1 MVSRSGY
8 LIAVT
13 MVLLTMIIVGCVTAQ
28 DIPDVEATVVVM
40 LEEEK
45 EKSLPTPLSTEAR
58 LDEIKAKTFATPTPL
73 PQPTASNE
81 PLKTMID
88 SKEVIQIP
96 TITPTPRPGAT
107 PQNPLLPSTPTQI
120 PPTEIVSD
128 LEPMKCSDIERMKSD
143 SSIQQEVDLEFR
155 MLDNTGNYPLEIFWK
170 DFQGK
175 EVEYGSVGP
184 GSSFNISTYTEH
196 LWVLRRTNG
205 DCVTGFIVEKSD
217 ISRNPEGLSAIINNL
232 NTLEQTLNLATPTPI
247 PTLIFTPTPRPA
259 APPSPTFTPTPTA
272 TPTPVPSHWIS
283 SGGSTGPLVSLNDS
297 TDALVI
303 AHNPLES
310 SIVMSSEYGE
320 GKVLA
325 FGHEGFLI
333 NIVSSLGDLRGSD
346 SATTGNTE
354 FDNDDFLMEAINW
367 FGSPVYRDVKITT
380 NHNEFA
386 AWHELEAFRDVLVQM
401 GYIPSLIEGEITS
414 SELSDTGILILGNAW
429 GEINDNEISAVHNF
443 VEAGGGLIMG
453 GLGWSWLSFADDP
466 NWTTALSDKP
476 GEEPTL
482 ENYPMNKVAKAFGIQ
497 WADGV
502 VYDNITDSQSI
513 FLAYDLE
520 EKLSQSASS
529 NGSVTSSSNQIRL
542 TDSSAND
549 TRASWSPDGK
559 KIAFQSDRD
568 GNDEIYVMDADGT
581 NQTNLTN
588 NPASDRHPSWTP
600 NGDILFDSNRDGDW
614 EIYKVT
620 VDGSSQI
627 NLSNSYSYQ
636 ETYPVMSPDSSS
648 IAYMSDR
655 NGLFQIHEM
664 PVGEAWT
671 GTVQN
676 SPIFSG
682 HEDSDASAADW
693 ILGDE
698 YRPQWSPDGTK
709 IVFYYRELLDD
720 TRTGLNKY
728 SRQISIMDSNGTGRT
743 NLTEHTWQDY
753 WPSWSPDG
761 TKIAFMSNRENSF
774 HLYIMNPD
782 GSDQTRVTKLN
793 VLEITEPY
801 SGSNYYTDR
810 YPSWSP
816 DGTKMAFGSK
826 RDGNY
831 EIYVIELDENLVT
844 SPQIA
849 SPERTPTPTPTPT
862 TLKVFSHPDEVI
874 KALDKHNII
883 NCQTRATNTEGNIR
897 RGGIEQEYL
906 AFWGVHNDEYVEVS
920 IPTLVCALESERDTL
935 IATYGAKIRGP
946 WIQISTFDDIE
957 QADIYKNSGYKIEDS
972 FFHSN
977 VLIDISAVTFDETS
991 YSETVY
997 FSVDS
1002 IVEDLKDGSD
1012 RAAEEVNFKRTF
1024 LNTDEVIQA
1033 LDKHPVRISYGE
1045 YDCYDN
1051 YDGGLWDSWDD
1062 ENPFETLLNHATQTV
1077 DCRLDL
1083 SEAQQTALGTY
1094 SYGGQMRPHSGLYQ
1108 RIQISIYYDESQMDL
1123 YRNTCQND
1131 GNCLDVT
1138 TYFHDNAMIKI
1149 YSNDPTNKVITFPMP
1164 SILEDLLDGAAPAIA
1179 APAIAAPAAAVP
1191 YTQQEGFELVEYEL
1205 KTDVWGYKKLFG
1217 VVENNT
1223 NYTQTEVSIQ
1233 FAIYDANGSKV
1244 EDVLVEKYNF
1254 FVSGSTDSIAPGE
1267 KWEFEKYP
1275 LYPEKAET
1283 VEVVVLSGVPK

>member
-8 LIAVT
+8 LIAVA

-81 PLKTMID
+81 PLKTIID

-96 TITPTPRPGAT
+96 TVTPTPRPGAP
-107 PQNPLLPSTPTQI
+107 PQNPLLPSTPTPI
-120 PPTEIVSD
+120 PPTFTPMPPTEIVSD
-128 LEPMKCSDIERMKSD
+128 LQPMKCSDIERMKSD

-217 ISRNPEGLSAIINNL
+217 ISRNPEGLSAIINNVS
-232 NTLEQTLNLATPTPI
+232 TLEQTLNLATPTPI
-247 PTLIFTPTPRPA
+247 PTLRLTPTPR
-259 APPSPTFTPTPTA
+259 SIPTPE
-272 TPTPVPSHWIS
+272 PVSVLTYVEMKKDDV
-283 SGGSTGPLVSLNDS
+283 GG
-297 TDALVI
+297 
-303 AHNPLES
+303 
-310 SIVMSSEYGE
+310 
-320 GKVLA
+320 
-325 FGHEGFLI
+325 I
-333 NIVSSLGDLRGSD
+333 N
-346 SATTGNTE
+346 
-354 FDNDDFLMEAINW
+354 
-367 FGSPVYRDVKITT
+367 
-380 NHNEFA
+380 
-386 AWHELEAFRDVLVQM
+386 
-401 GYIPSLIEGEITS
+401 
-414 SELSDTGILILGNAW
+414 
-429 GEINDNEISAVHNF
+429 
-443 VEAGGGLIMG
+443 
-453 GLGWSWLSFADDP
+453 GLGQ
-466 NWTTALSDKP
+466 
-476 GEEPTL
+476 
-482 ENYPMNKVAKAFGIQ
+482 AK
-497 WADGV
+497 GV
-502 VYDNITDSQSI
+502 TV
-513 FLAYDLE
+513 
-520 EKLSQSASS
+520 
-529 NGSVTSSSNQIRL
+529 
-542 TDSSAND
+542 
-549 TRASWSPDGK
+549 SPDGK
-559 KIAFQSDRD
+559 HLYATGDDAVVMFSRNSSTGALTYIEFKKDNYNGID
-568 GNDEIYVMDADGT
+568 GIEKPHSI
-581 NQTNLTN
+581 
-588 NPASDRHPSWTP
+588 
-600 NGDILFDSNRDGDW
+600 
-614 EIYKVT
+614 T
-620 VDGSSQI
+620 V
-627 NLSNSYSYQ
+627 
-636 ETYPVMSPDSSS
+636 
-648 IAYMSDR
+648 
-655 NGLFQIHEM
+655 
-664 PVGEAWT
+664 
-671 GTVQN
+671 
-676 SPIFSG
+676 
-682 HEDSDASAADW
+682 
-693 ILGDE
+693 
-698 YRPQWSPDGTK
+698 SPDGNHVYVAGEGDDA
-709 IVFYYRELLDD
+709 IAVFSRNSL
-720 TRTGLNKY
+720 TG
-728 SRQISIMDSNGTGRT
+728 D
-743 NLTEHTWQDY
+743 LTYVEMKKDGVLGVDGLEGAKSVTV
-753 WPSWSPDG
+753 SPDG
-761 TKIAFMSNRENSF
+761 NHVYATGWAENALAVFSRNSSNGVLTYVEMKKNGAGGV
-774 HLYIMNPD
+774 D
-782 GSDQTRVTKLN
+782 GLDGVKSVI
-793 VLEITEPY
+793 V
-801 SGSNYYTDR
+801 
-810 YPSWSP
+810 SP
-816 DGTKMAFGSK
+816 DGNHVYTAAENQSTVAVFSRNLSTGALTYVEMKKNGVGGVTGLDGAQSVTVSP
-826 RDGNY
+826 DGNHVY
-831 EIYVIELDENLVT
+831 ATSDNDDAISAFSRNSSTGALTYVEMKKDGVAGVNGLDNPLSITLSPYGNRVYVAGEGDDAIAVFSRNSSTGELTYVEMKKNGVGGVDGLNGVKSVIVSPDGKHVYSAGRGDNAVAVFSINSSTPAPT
-844 SPQIA
+844 STL
-849 SPERTPTPTPTPT
+849 TPTPIPPTPTPT

-1179 APAIAAPAAAVP
+1179 APAAAVP